1 MQNAGGCD
9 FATELASDGRGPFPI
24 WTPAA
29 LPSILALVP
38 LPEDLAGPTP
48 ALEITGI
55 GEVLADLPPDLVLD
69 QGGEILRLHAD
80 AAVSLTEPCAALIP
94 LDRLVEVR
102 TGALLRLFHAV
113 TERPLGPNPAALS
126 PWRRSRLVLSLRALD
141 AHLDK
146 ASHRQIAEGLFGRDR
161 IPERAWKT
169 HDLRDRTI
177 RLVRDGVG
185 LMSGGYRQLLLYPYR
200 RKL

>member
-1 MQNAGGCD
+1 MKNAGGRD
-9 FATELASDGRGPFPI
+9 FEAPVTSDGAVPLPI

-29 LPSILALVP
+29 LPSFLAVVP
-38 LPEDLAGPTP
+38 LPDELAGPTP
-48 ALEITGI
+48 ALEIAGI
-55 GEVLADLPPDLVLD
+55 GKPLADHPPDLVLD
-69 QGGEILRLHAD
+69 HGGELLRLHAD
-80 AAVSLTEPCAALIP
+80 AAVNLAEPCAALIP

-102 TGALLRLFHAV
+102 TCALLRLFHAM

-126 PWRRSRLVLSLRALD
+126 PARRSRLVLSFRALD

-146 ASHRQIAEGLFGRDR
+146 ASHREIAKGLFGRDR

-177 RLVRDGVG
+177 RLVRDGVA

-200 RKL
+200 RRV

>member
-1 MQNAGGCD
+1 MKNAGGRD
-9 FATELASDGRGPFPI
+9 FDTAVTSDGAVPLPI

-38 LPEDLAGPTP
+38 LPNELAGPAP

-55 GEVLADLPPDLVLD
+55 GEALADLPPDLVLD
-69 QGGEILRLHAD
+69 HSGELLRLHVD
-80 AAVSLTEPCAALIP
+80 AAADLAEPCAVLIP

-102 TGALLRLFHAV
+102 TGALLRLFHAM
-113 TERPLGPNPAALS
+113 TERPLGPNPAGLS
-126 PWRRSRLVLSLRALD
+126 PARRSRLVLSLRALD
-141 AHLDK
+141 AHLEK

-200 RKL
+200 SRL